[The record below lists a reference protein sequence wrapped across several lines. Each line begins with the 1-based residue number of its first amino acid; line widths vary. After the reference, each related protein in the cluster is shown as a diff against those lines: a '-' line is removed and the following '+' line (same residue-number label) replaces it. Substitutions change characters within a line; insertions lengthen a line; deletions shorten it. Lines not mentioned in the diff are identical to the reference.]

1 MKSTFFPLHLL
12 CMICLVTLNLLLT
25 INPGWAREPK
35 EYTDAASI
43 MAFAD
48 NLLHHG
54 HHFRAIM
61 EYERFFCFY
70 PQHPAIPKA
79 RFNTACA
86 MKGAGNYNAA
96 LALFTSLAKKYQG
109 TSPGIEASFQKAEVL
124 YLMHDH
130 QSALNHYTEFL
141 SHYPQHHLAEKARS
155 AMEKIEKQ
163 SPRKTVKNTEKNK

>member
-1 MKSTFFPLHLL
+1 MKSTLFPLHPLFMLL
-12 CMICLVTLNLLLT
+12 LFTLNLLLT

-86 MKGAGNYNAA
+86 MKGAGNHNAA

-109 TSPGIEASFQKAEVL
+109 TTPGIEASFQKAEVF

-130 QSALNHYTEFL
+130 QSALNQYTEFL

-163 SPRKTVKNTEKNK
+163 SPRRRQRTQR

>member
-1 MKSTFFPLHLL
+1 MKSTLFPLHPFF
-12 CMICLVTLNLLLT
+12 IISLVTVNLLFT
-25 INPGWAREPK
+25 ITPGWAGEPK

-48 NLLHHG
+48 TLLHHG

-61 EYERFFCFY
+61 EYERFSYFH
-70 PQHPAIPKA
+70 PQHPAIPKSQ
-79 RFNTACA
+79 FNTACA
-86 MKGAGNYNAA
+86 MKGAGNYTAA
-96 LALFTSLAKKYQG
+96 LLLFTSLAKKYQG
-109 TSPGIEASFQKAEVL
+109 TTPGIEASFQQAEVF

-155 AMEKIEKQ
+155 ALEKIEKQ
-163 SPRKTVKNTEKNK
+163 SSQGRQKTQR

>member
-1 MKSTFFPLHLL
+1 MKSTLHPLFMRFLF
-12 CMICLVTLNLLLT
+12 TLTLLLIIT
-25 INPGWAREPK
+25 PGWASEPE

-61 EYERFFCFY
+61 EYERFSHFH
-70 PQHPAIPKA
+70 PQHPAIPKSQ
-79 RFNTACA
+79 FNTACA

-109 TSPGIEASFQKAEVL
+109 TTPGIEASFQKAEVF

-141 SHYPQHHLAEKARS
+141 SHYPQYHLAEKARS
-155 AMEKIEKQ
+155 ALEKIEKQ
-163 SPRKTVKNTEKNK
+163 SPRRRQKTPR